1 MHQKTQSLQKTRGN
15 TMAIIEIVISSVLG
29 LGIGIGGTL
38 LLNKPKPVEPI
49 PQHQGTEQAIQQLT
63 ELDLT
68 KPVCEPSYI
77 EKHGNLLCRELTCLQ
92 FSRGLDSQT
101 SGAQCESIS
110 NIANKI
116 QIQKSCSDIE
126 DQQQKQSC
134 IDLFWK
140 RN

>member
-1 MHQKTQSLQKTRGN
+1 MPITE
-15 TMAIIEIVISSVLG
+15 IIISAVVG

-38 LLNKPKPVEPI
+38 LVNKPEPIPII
-49 PQHQGTEQAIQQLT
+49 PQHQGTEKAIQQLT

-68 KPVCEPSYI
+68 KPICEPTYI

-116 QIQKSCSDIE
+116 QIQQACDGIE
-126 DQQQKQSC
+126 EQQEKQSC

>member
-1 MHQKTQSLQKTRGN
+1 M
-15 TMAIIEIVISSVLG
+15 IEIVIAAVVG
-29 LGIGIGGTL
+29 LGIGIGGTVL
-38 LLNKPKPVEPI
+38 VNKKDPPPVET
-49 PQHQGTEQAIQQLT
+49 HQGTEKAIAQLT

-68 KPVCEPSYI
+68 KPICDPVYI
-77 EKHGNLLCRELTCLQ
+77 EAHGDLLCRELTCLQ

-116 QIQKSCSDIE
+116 QIQKTCNDIE
-126 DQQQKQSC
+126 DQQEKQSC

>member
-1 MHQKTQSLQKTRGN
+1 MNKGKN
-15 TMAIIEIVISSVLG
+15 MVEIIVAGIVG
-29 LGIGIGGTL
+29 LGIGIGGTIAFT
-38 LLNKPKPVEPI
+38 PKEPPLPV
-49 PQHQGTEQAIQQLT
+49 QTHQGTEEAIAQLT

-68 KPVCEPSYI
+68 KPVCEPKYI

-92 FSRGLDSQT
+92 FTRGLDSQT

-116 QIQKSCSDIE
+116 QILKECQDIE
-126 DQQQKQSC
+126 EEDQRQKC
-134 IDLFWK
+134 IEIFWK

>member
-1 MHQKTQSLQKTRGN
+1 MSKKKMG
-15 TMAIIEIVISSVLG
+15 IIEIILASVLA
-29 LGIGIGGTL
+29 LGAGIGGTL
-38 LLNKPKPVEPI
+38 LIHKPAPI
-49 PQHQGTEQAIQQLT
+49 QTHQGTEQAIKNLT
-63 ELDLT
+63 ELDLS
-68 KPVCEPSYI
+68 KPICEPAFI

-101 SGAQCESIS
+101 NGQQCESIS

-116 QIQKSCSDIE
+116 EIKKACDLLKDKDE
-126 DQQQKQSC
+126 HEKC

>member
-1 MHQKTQSLQKTRGN
+1 MGIVEIIVSGIVGLIVGVGGAL
-15 TMAIIEIVISSVLG
+15 AIK
-29 LGIGIGGTL
+29 
-38 LLNKPKPVEPI
+38 NKPIEQPQ
-49 PQHQGTEQAIQQLT
+49 QHQGTEQAIKQLT
-63 ELDLT
+63 ALELTQPICQPD
-68 KPVCEPSYI
+68 YI
-77 EKHGNLLCRELTCLQ
+77 ALHGNLLCRELTCLQ

-116 QIQKSCSDIE
+116 QIQESCSKVVEKDE
-126 DQQQKQSC
+126 RESC